1 MKADLKRILQFLI
14 ITTTIIT
21 VLIITFHCI
30 SMINTKY
37 HTASVI
43 NLFVKPIMTIGFIDL
58 LIFIP
63 STLIFAFVYVNKYN
77 TENIVVN
84 WSNDQALAYARS

>member
-1 MKADLKRILQFLI
+1 MKADLKRILHFLI

-30 SMINTKY
+30 SMINSKY
-37 HTASVI
+37 HTASVL
-43 NLFVKPIMTIGFIDL
+43 NLFVQPIMTIGFIDL

-63 STLIFAFVYVNKYN
+63 STLFFAFVYVNKYN
-77 TENIVVN
+77 TSNVEVN
-84 WSNDQALAYARS
+84 WSNDQPLAYAHA